1 MDTIHDLY
9 AFAGKHNIRMQDA
22 LKRASLGS
30 NYAHRLRSKTH
41 AGPHMEKFNLL
52 RKALYAIA
60 IENGTMPAGV
70 DDPDKAGQIG
80 AAALVRGE
88 VAAIRES
95 LERIEAAAGG
105 VK

>member
-1 MDTIHDLY
+1 MDTIQDLY
-9 AFAGKHNIRMQDA
+9 DFSDQHDITMQDA
-22 LKRASLGS
+22 LKRAGLGQ
-30 NYAHRLRSKTH
+30 NYAHRLKSKTH
-41 AGPHMEKFNLL
+41 AGPHMEKFNRL

-88 VAAIRES
+88 VAAIRGS

-105 VK
+105 E